1 MFDSL
6 KRYLM
11 RKKTQIIF
19 EKERTEPL
27 CRNFGVERGKP
38 LDRYYI
44 EKFLN
49 SRSALIR
56 GSILEISE
64 NTYTRKYGSDVSKST
79 VLTFD
84 KTASAPSIYGDLTN
98 QCTLP
103 AEKFDCFIATQT
115 LNFIRDVDM
124 AVANAAH
131 LLVSG
136 GVFLGTVAALSP
148 VSRFDYERWGD
159 YWRFTDM
166 GIKVLLEKHFSG
178 VKIYPYGN
186 FSAARYFLDGVVL
199 EDIPSKEILDKK
211 DEDFSIVIGFEAYK
225 S

>member
-1 MFDSL
+1 MLDSL
-6 KRYLM
+6 KKYLI
-11 RKKTQIIF
+11 RKKKPIIF
-19 EKERTEPL
+19 EKERTEPF

-44 EKFLN
+44 ESFLD
-49 SRSALIR
+49 SKRKLIK
-56 GSILEISE
+56 GSVLEISE
-64 NTYTRKYGSDVSKST
+64 DTYTRKYGSNLSKST

-84 KTASAPSIYGDLTN
+84 KTASSPAIYGDLTDKN
-98 QCTLP
+98 TLP

-115 LNFIRDVDM
+115 LNFIRDVDT
-124 AVANAAH
+124 AAANAAY
-131 LLVSG
+131 LLAPG
-136 GVFLGTVAALSP
+136 GVFLGTVATLSP

-166 GIKVLLEKHFSG
+166 GIKVFLEKHFSG
-178 VKIYPYGN
+178 VKVYPYGN
-186 FSAARYFLDGVVL
+186 FAAARYFLDGVVL
-199 EDIPSKEILDKK
+199 EDITSEEILNKK